1 MSQQHQTG
9 KHKVGIRLF
18 KDLERF
24 CMKAPFFD
32 GFEWQVRD
40 SIDLNDMPGP
50 GYLNIFE
57 QPNFNLMFVPL
68 PFCCTVVRNAL
79 AMAR

>member
-1 MSQQHQTG
+1 MTITASSEKSARQSMSQQHQTG

-32 GFEWQVRD
+32 GFE
-40 SIDLNDMPGP
+40 
-50 GYLNIFE
+50 
-57 QPNFNLMFVPL
+57 
-68 PFCCTVVRNAL
+68 
-79 AMAR
+79 